1 MTLYCL
7 LCAWWG
13 SFHQKAF
20 SMSHRLIEGIQN
32 NTNHDHNNLSVTAAN
47 FIEQWKE
54 KKKKPRT
61 STYMCVYIYTIQT

>member
-1 MTLYCL
+1 
-7 LCAWWG
+7 
-13 SFHQKAF
+13 
-20 SMSHRLIEGIQN
+20 MSHRLIEGIQN